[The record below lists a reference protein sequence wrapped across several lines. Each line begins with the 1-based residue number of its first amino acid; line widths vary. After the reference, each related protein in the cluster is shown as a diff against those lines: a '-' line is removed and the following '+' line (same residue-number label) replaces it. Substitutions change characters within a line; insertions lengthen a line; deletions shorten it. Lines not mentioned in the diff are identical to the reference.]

1 MNDIFM
7 VRGNGISTLKS
18 FRVYNRWGEVLF
30 ERTNI
35 QVNDKTNG
43 WDGNYNGVQ
52 LPPDVYVY
60 TVEAFCEN
68 GELLKLKG
76 DVTIIR

>member
-1 MNDIFM
+1 M
-7 VRGNGISTLKS
+7 
-18 FRVYNRWGEVLF
+18 F
-30 ERTNI
+30 EQTDVS
-35 QVNDKTNG
+35 VNDKAHG
-43 WDGNYNGVQ
+43 WDGTYKGAQ

-60 TVEAFCEN
+60 TVEAYCEN